1 MEPLSLL
8 ASSVLFMGAR
18 LARKPADEFVDQVWK
33 RIKEGVWGSSDR
45 ALAPTEVTEAVLER
59 AVRERP
65 HIRHDLEAVFGHF
78 SALRRARIAGEVLNG
93 ARVLWIDDY
102 PENNIWERRMLEEL
116 GVACITAETTRSAA
130 ALLEAEPIDLIIS
143 DIARSGNTREG
154 IEALPTIRAV
164 APTVPLVFY
173 IGFLSS
179 TVPPVGAQGI
189 ADEPNELLHL
199 VLDQLERSRV

>member
-1 MEPLSLL
+1 M
-8 ASSVLFMGAR
+8 
-18 LARKPADEFVDQVWK
+18 
-33 RIKEGVWGSSDR
+33 
-45 ALAPTEVTEAVLER
+45 PT
-59 AVRERP
+59 P

-93 ARVLWIDDY
+93 ARVLWIDDH
-102 PENNIWERRMLEEL
+102 PENNLWERRMLEEL
-116 GVACITAETTRSAA
+116 GVAFITAETTRSAA
-130 ALLEAEPIDLIIS
+130 ALLERAEPIDPIIS

-179 TVPPVGAQGI
+179 TA
-189 ADEPNELLHL
+189 AR
-199 VLDQLERSRV
+199 RSPGHRRRAK